1 MASDSIADRIPVRRM
16 AFEFPDDMDLVFI
29 EGDPAMSYYF
39 VGAWMMLPYLEPFLI
54 RTMQAAMDQV
64 TDPKLREEVKR
75 FCAQEGQHFRQHARA
90 NEVVKRIHPSG
101 PRLAELERQ
110 VDAEFADWSA
120 NKPLKFNLAYGE
132 GFESMTCAAARA
144 QIEVGMFDYMK
155 EPIRG
160 LMYWHIMEEI
170 EHRTVCF
177 DVYEQ
182 VVGDWLYRTRMS
194 LWFQRHYFAWCG
206 RFAAAM
212 LEADPQAMAGYDTP
226 DWVATRKARMAR
238 YRRAFQPR
246 FAATF
251 LPWYDP
257 ARVKLPKDYELAR
270 QTFTALAASVQ

>member
-1 MASDSIADRIPVRRM
+1 MTVAEEMPVRRM
-16 AFEFPDDMDLVFI
+16 NFEFPDDMDMVFI

-54 RTMQAAMDQV
+54 RTIQAAMPQIS
-64 TDPKLREEVKR
+64 DPTLKEEMKR
-75 FCAQEGQHFRQHARA
+75 FCAQEGQHFRQHAKA

-101 PRLAELERQ
+101 PRLAELEAQ
-110 VDAEFADWSA
+110 VAAEFADWSA

-144 QIEVGMFDYMK
+144 QIDVGMFDHMK

-177 DVYEQ
+177 EVYEQ
-182 VVGDWLYRTRMS
+182 VVGDYLYRTRMS
-194 LWFQRHYFAWCG
+194 RFFQKHYLGWCG

-212 LEADPQAMAGYDTP
+212 LEAEPEILKAYDTP
-226 DWVATRKARMAR
+226 AWDAVRKARLKA
-238 YRRAFQPR
+238 YRRR
-246 FAATF
+246 FLPKFLATY

-257 ARVKLPKDYELAR
+257 AKVTLPKDFQRAR
-270 QTFTALAASVQ
+270 DTFTALAASVQ